1 MPGGMSGLQIREGP
15 IDGLWWVRLPF
26 SSAIRL
32 FRSSR
37 THDAHHIAHHF
48 VLKRALLLDV
58 EMADILHA

>member
-26 SSAIRL
+26 SSANRL

-37 THDAHHIAHHF
+37 THDAQYIAHHF

>member
-26 SSAIRL
+26 SSAKRL
-32 FRSSR
+32 LKSSR
-37 THDAHHIAHHF
+37 SYDAQHIANHL
-48 VLKRALLLDV
+48 VLKRALLFDV